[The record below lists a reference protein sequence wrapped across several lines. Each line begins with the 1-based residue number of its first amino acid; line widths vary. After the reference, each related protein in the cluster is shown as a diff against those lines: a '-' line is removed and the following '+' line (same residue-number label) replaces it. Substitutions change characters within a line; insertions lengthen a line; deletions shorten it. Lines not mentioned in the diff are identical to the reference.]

1 MKNKEEIKQEIYKL
15 AKKFSETNSEDALL
29 ELARELHEKSILLKH
44 TDNIFQTSPEIESTK
59 EEKIIIEEKSIKP
72 EPPKKEILSKES
84 SIDLFSSE
92 SISAEV
98 SHEAISE
105 KPLQKETK
113 ASKKKSEEESVGEKL
128 FNKKITNLKASI
140 GINEKFQFINELFEG
155 NMKEYNVAV
164 DQINNFSEYADAEKY
179 IADLKDMYKW
189 NENEENPIAKN
200 FIDLV
205 QRRFV

>member
-1 MKNKEEIKQEIYKL
+1 MSSTVFPENMLPLITSIHPRCLPVCMGYSGNISFVIAMTFLFIHLSQQIYLIFNCVFMKNKEEIKQEIYKL

-92 SISAEV
+92 SISAE
-98 SHEAISE
+98 
-105 KPLQKETK
+105 
-113 ASKKKSEEESVGEKL
+113 
-128 FNKKITNLKASI
+128 
-140 GINEKFQFINELFEG
+140 
-155 NMKEYNVAV
+155 
-164 DQINNFSEYADAEKY
+164 
-179 IADLKDMYKW
+179 
-189 NENEENPIAKN
+189 
-200 FIDLV
+200 
-205 QRRFV
+205 